1 MFVTEAIIMSIDSTS
16 IEYAVHIPIF
26 DSTATGQAILKA
38 RIVAQPGFINNYKV
52 GDRVWVTFKN
62 GQLDLALILG
72 KIYQGADIEQQTH
85 GGGIQV
91 DSLVI
96 TGESAT
102 VPESTIINT
111 QQEDFNTVLKLI
123 NKIKDLEIKNVEYQ
137 QEIQDLKDKIDQ
149 LATSLGANLVRDVD
163 GIILTDIEGNT
174 MEYATNITNEENFE
188 EDNS

>member
-1 MFVTEAIIMSIDSTS
+1 
-16 IEYAVHIPIF
+16 
-26 DSTATGQAILKA
+26 
-38 RIVAQPGFINNYKV
+38 
-52 GDRVWVTFKN
+52 
-62 GQLDLALILG
+62 
-72 KIYQGADIEQQTH
+72 
-85 GGGIQV
+85 
-91 DSLVI
+91 
-96 TGESAT
+96 

-149 LATSLGANLVRDVD
+149 LAISLGANLVRDVD
-163 GIILTDIEGNT
+163 GNILTDIEGNT

>member
-1 MFVTEAIIMSIDSTS
+1 MQILSKVTLLN
-16 IEYAVHIPIF
+16 H
-26 DSTATGQAILKA
+26 
-38 RIVAQPGFINNYKV
+38 N
-52 GDRVWVTFKN
+52 
-62 GQLDLALILG
+62 
-72 KIYQGADIEQQTH
+72 
-85 GGGIQV
+85 

-149 LATSLGANLVRDVD
+149 LAISLGANLVRDVD
-163 GIILTDIEGNT
+163 GNILTDIEGNT